1 MPHRR
6 LADQVKAPTIEEV
19 GLYINGIFVR
29 APVEFTV
36 LQAARA
42 GGVEIPTLCYHADLP
57 SEGHCRLCVV
67 EVGEHPRTRLVNA
80 CTYPVEAKLW
90 VQTHSE
96 KVLHARRIVL
106 ELLLA
111 RTPKAKLIQDL
122 AAQHGVHE
130 TRFYV
135 DDPEELCI
143 LCGLCV
149 RTCREIVG
157 VSAISMAA
165 RTPGKHVATPFLEA
179 SEACIGCGSCAF
191 ICPTN
196 VIPYTEKDGIR
207 TIWGRDFELQ
217 ACTVCGN
224 YIEPKAQLEHWAH
237 ITGDPVDTF
246 FVCRDCR

>member
-1 MPHRR
+1 MPVRI
-6 LADQVKAPTIEEV
+6 VEETGEINTKEV
-19 GLYINGIFVR
+19 GLTINGIFVKS
-29 APVEFTV
+29 PPGQS
-36 LQAARA
+36 LLKAARQN
-42 GGVEIPTLCYHADLP
+42 GFEIPTLCYHPDLP
-57 SEGHCRLCVV
+57 AEGQCRLCLV
-67 EVGEHPRTRLVNA
+67 EIGEYPRTRLVNS
-80 CTYPVEAKLW
+80 CTYPVEQGLV

-96 KVLHARRIVL
+96 KVLQARRMVL

-111 RTPKAKLIQDL
+111 RCPKATLIQEM
-122 AAQHGVHE
+122 AAAMGVYE
-130 TRFYV
+130 SRFKT

-157 VSAISMAA
+157 VSAISMAHRA
-165 RTPGKHVATPFLEA
+165 PGKQVATPFMEA

-191 ICPTN
+191 VCPTN

-217 ACTVCGN
+217 PCNVCGN
-224 YIEPKAQLEHWAH
+224 YIAPKYQLEHWAQL
-237 ITGDPVDTF
+237 TGDPVETF